1 MRIFTLWTLALWTA
15 GCLAQA
21 ADTSLMSEPLM
32 RQGLDRLRIEQSDA
46 AKLQQARQL
55 FIPHHLSSLQV
66 KSIAMTFGD
75 DSARMDFALAAYPRV
90 VDPENFYEV
99 YDAFRTF
106 SKVMRLHDQI
116 HLQRAPGGMSFPEPP
131 VRVVAQRD
139 LDEILAAIRNASFDK
154 DKLRLARQII
164 GAKKAF
170 LSRQIKEILR
180 LFDYEDGRLEA
191 AKFAYDYV
199 VDPQNYFVVYDTFS
213 FDSQKEQ
220 LAQYIEKK
228 QRSPQTVTPE
238 QPER

>member
-1 MRIFTLWTLALWTA
+1 MKNCIPCMLVLWATCSLAF
-15 GCLAQA
+15 
-21 ADTSLMSEPLM
+21 ADNTSLMSEPLM
-32 RQGLDRLRIEQSDA
+32 RQGLDRLRVEQGDA

-66 KSIAMTFGD
+66 KTIAMTFGD
-75 DSARMDFALAAYPRV
+75 DGARLDFALAAYPRV

-99 YDAFRTF
+99 YDAFHTF
-106 SKVMRLHDQI
+106 SKMMRLHDQI
-116 HLQRAPGGMSFPEPP
+116 HMQPASGGMPPHVPP
-131 VRVVAQRD
+131 VRLVSQQD
-139 LDEILAAIRNASFDK
+139 LDEILATIRNASFDK

-180 LFDYEDGRLEA
+180 LFDFEDGRLDA

-213 FDSQKEQ
+213 FNNQKEQ

-228 QRSPQTVTPE
+228 QRPPQTVTPE